1 MAFTPEE
8 KDVYLEEV
16 IGPQKKYGKHKI
28 WIPTIFYSVVSILGV
43 PGNILTCTT
52 ILANSYM
59 RTVPNF
65 FILNLAITDL
75 ITLLGGKALKQI
87 NNHSL

>member
-43 PGNILTCTT
+43 PGNILTCMT
-52 ILANSYM
+52 IVANSYM

-65 FILNLAITDL
+65 FILNLAITDS
-75 ITLLGGKALKQI
+75 ITLLGGKPHK
-87 NNHSL
+87 H